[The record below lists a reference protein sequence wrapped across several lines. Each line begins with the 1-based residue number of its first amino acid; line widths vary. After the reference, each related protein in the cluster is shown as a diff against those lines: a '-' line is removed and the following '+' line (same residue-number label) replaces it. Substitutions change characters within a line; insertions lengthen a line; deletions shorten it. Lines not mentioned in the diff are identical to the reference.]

1 MVERWSFNPEAA
13 SKRQS
18 QRFLSSKCQ
27 AVGSLIR
34 DFLIVSVPLSEV
46 SPQVNSNSG
55 VRSRP
60 RRVHQPFD
68 S

>member
-1 MVERWSFNPEAA
+1 MEHESGCGIKEAVTAVSTVEMSG
-13 SKRQS
+13 
-18 QRFLSSKCQ
+18 CG
-27 AVGSLIR
+27 VLIR

-46 SPQVNSNSG
+46 GPQANSNSG

-60 RRVHQPFD
+60 RHVHQPFD